1 MRYIIQFVDKS
12 TKRVSEQEGKA
23 IAEALAKG
31 SAIVIRG
38 AYFNPRFISAVK
50 PINTDWFS
58 GEYVK
63 LEERKAVDSF
73 TAAPMLESGE

>member
-1 MRYIIQFVDKS
+1 MRYLIQFVDKS

-38 AYFNPRFISAVK
+38 AYFNPRFVSAVK
-50 PINTDWFS
+50 PINKDWFS
-58 GEYVK
+58 GEYVMQ
-63 LEERKAVDSF
+63 EEKKNIDGFSPP
-73 TAAPMLESGE
+73 PMLESGE